1 MTGCSSLVRVALP
14 RPVWQTYIYRL
25 KGPRKA
31 ERGCRVVV
39 PFGRQT
45 LVGFLWGMH
54 QGAAPSGLRDVLEVL
69 DESPMLPDQVLRLV
83 RWSADYYMAPPGM
96 MLAAAMPPGSCGP
109 AAMRRGSW
117 KPTGA
122 VSAKTVR
129 YLRPAEGVENLTL
142 LADRIRGR
150 APRQAEILF
159 ALAVVDPPVPTREI
173 LSRAGASRRSLAA
186 LIDRG
191 LVVEEERRSF
201 REPDLSM
208 DAPVDGRPP
217 SLTTDQESVLG
228 ELMDGLDG
236 TERFLLH
243 GVTGSGKTEVYLRLI
258 EEVVG
263 RSASALVLVPEISLT
278 PLAVSRFEA
287 RFPGQVAV
295 LHSGMAAGQRWDS
308 WELASRGKRRIVIG
322 PRSAVFAPLS
332 DLGLIVVD
340 EEHDGSY
347 KQSEQPHYSARD
359 LAVVRGGMEGCPVVL
374 GSASPSMESYGN
386 AQAGKY
392 RLLQLPRRVDGRPM
406 PGGEIVPAAGLGK
419 RLLSDRLLAGI
430 GIRASRGEQAI
441 VLVNRRGFS
450 PTQICRNC
458 GRRPECPHCAITLTY
473 HRKGEALRCHH
484 CGYWTPA
491 LSRCPECGNTG
502 FSHMGPGVQRVEEEL
517 SQLLPGLRVI
527 RMDADTTA
535 GRGSHWEILSRFGR
549 GEGDVLLGTQMV
561 AKGHDFPDVTLVGIV
576 AADQGL
582 AFPDFRAA
590 ERVFGLILQ
599 AAGRAGRGSNPG
611 EVVIQALDTEDP
623 VIVAASRHDYAGFW
637 NMESAARRE
646 LGYPPF
652 GRLVRFVWSGRS
664 LSAVRRASDLSWGE
678 TPQDLRTLPPS
689 PAVLEKVRDRHR
701 LSALAMGDSV
711 GPLRRMAANVR
722 RRFQQASVSGVRLDV
737 DVDPLDML

>member
-1 MTGCSSLVRVALP
+1 VALP
-14 RPVWQTYIYRL
+14 RPVWQTYVYRL
-25 KGPRKA
+25 SGSPRA
-31 ERGCRVVV
+31 GRGCRIVV

-45 LVGFLWGMH
+45 LVGFLWGDH
-54 QGAAPSGLRDVLEVL
+54 PGAAPAGLRDVLEVI
-69 DESPMLPDQVLRLV
+69 DDSPLLPGTVLRLV

-109 AAMRRGSW
+109 AAKKKGRWR
-117 KPTGA
+117 PAAA
-122 VSAKTVR
+122 VSPRTVR
-129 YLRPAEGVENLTL
+129 YLRPAEGVDDLTV
-142 LADRIRGR
+142 LADRIRAR

-159 ALAVVDPPVPTREI
+159 ALSVARPPVPTREI
-173 LSRAGASRRSLAA
+173 LARAGASRRSLAA

-191 LVVEEERRSF
+191 LVAEEERRAF

-217 SLTTDQESVLG
+217 DLTPDQESVLK
-228 ELMDGLDG
+228 ELRGGLNG

-258 EEVVG
+258 GDVVDG
-263 RSASALVLVPEISLT
+263 GGSALVLVPEISLT

-295 LHSGMAAGQRWDS
+295 LHSGMAAGERWDS
-308 WELASRGKRRIVIG
+308 WELARRGKRRIVIG
-322 PRSAVFAPLS
+322 PRSAVFAPLP

-347 KQSEQPHYSARD
+347 KQGEQPHYSARD
-359 LAVVRGGMEGCPVVL
+359 LAVVRAGMEGCPAVL

-386 AQAGKY
+386 AKAGKY
-392 RLLQLPRRVDGRPM
+392 RLLELPSRVDGRPM
-406 PGGEIVPAAGLGK
+406 PRGEIVTAAGLGS
-419 RLLSDRLLAGI
+419 RLLSNRLLAGI

-491 LSRCPECGNTG
+491 LARCPECGCTG

-517 SQLLPGLRVI
+517 CELLPGLRVI
-527 RMDADTTA
+527 RMDADTTT

-561 AKGHDFPDVTLVGIV
+561 AKGHDFPGVTLVGIV

-582 AFPDFRAA
+582 AFPDFRAS
-590 ERVFGLILQ
+590 ERVFALILQ
-599 AAGRAGRGSNPG
+599 AAGRAGRGRSPG
-611 EVVIQALDTEDP
+611 EVVVQALDPEDP
-623 VIVAASRHDYAGFW
+623 VIVAAAAHDYAGFW
-637 NMESAARRE
+637 KMESAARRE

-652 GRLVRFVWSGRS
+652 GRLVRFVWSGRD
-664 LSAVRRASDLSWGE
+664 LPTVRRAARVSWAR
-678 TPQDLRTLPPS
+678 PPDDLRTLAPS
-689 PAVLEKVRDRHR
+689 PAVLEKVSDRHR
-701 LSALAMGDSV
+701 LSALAMADSV
-711 GPLRRMAANVR
+711 PPLRRLAAAVR
-722 RRFQQASVSGVRLDV
+722 RRFEQASASGVRLDV